1 MNQIFKFQFKT
12 TKSKNSLLKE
22 FTGTWQE
29 LDMYYPSVIIATVTP
44 VEEEELELA

>member
-29 LDMYYPSVIIATVTP
+29 MDMYFPCAIIVNHIP
-44 VEEEELELA
+44 VQEEELELV